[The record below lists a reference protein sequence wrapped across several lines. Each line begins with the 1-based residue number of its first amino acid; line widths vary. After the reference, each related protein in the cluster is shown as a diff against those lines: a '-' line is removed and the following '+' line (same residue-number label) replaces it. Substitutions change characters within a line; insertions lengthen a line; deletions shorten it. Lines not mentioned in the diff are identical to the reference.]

1 MGMLRFSK
9 YAKEFGKLSTILR
22 YSDNY
27 QQPSWSKESLHH
39 INSTINTSLISHS
52 KTDFIKESSTSYFDG
67 SGNQMRPILLLLIA
81 RLINKIPNEN
91 QNKIAAVAEM
101 IHTASL
107 MHDDVIDEALMRR
120 GKETINADVGDRD
133 AVLIGNFV
141 MARSMAIL
149 ASTDNTTVIKTMSNI
164 MTELINGEV
173 KQLTNRGE
181 IDFEIYIEKNY
192 LKTGALLAHGVK
204 AISELSPGNEKN
216 IEFHKDI
223 FEFGKN
229 IGIAFQIVDDCLDF
243 TVDDLTSGKP
253 SQGADRK
260 LRKIMKRE
268 FKDEGDILECL
279 NIVKREDGVRK
290 SKDLARE

>member
-1 MGMLRFSK
+1 MLRFSK
-9 YAKEFGKLSTILR
+9 YAKDFKKLSVLR
-22 YSDNY
+22 YSASY
-27 QQPSWSKESLHH
+27 QQPSWSKESLNH

-52 KTDFIKESSTSYFDG
+52 KTEFIKQSSTSYFDG
-67 SGNQMRPILLLLIA
+67 SGKQMRPILLLLIA

-107 MHDDVIDEALMRR
+107 IHDDVIDEASLRR
-120 GKETINADVGDRD
+120 GKDTINSDVGDRD

-149 ASTDNTTVIKTMSNI
+149 ASTDNTTVIKTMSTI

-173 KQLTNRGE
+173 KQITNKGE

-204 AISELSPGNEKN
+204 AISELSPGNETN
-216 IEFHKDI
+216 YEFHKDV

-243 TVDDLTSGKP
+243 TVDDITSGKP
-253 SQGADRK
+253 SQGADMK
-260 LRKIMKRE
+260 LG
-268 FKDEGDILECL
+268 FNGT
-279 NIVKREDGVRK
+279 GFVRSEK
-290 SKDLARE
+290 